1 MAKKAA
7 ARKTPEQ
14 LKSAVWPDRESAL
27 RDLKASR
34 MPERGDDYELREY
47 RPGSWQLVSPGE
59 KAEQPIRED
68 RVLGALRKKPG
79 LPPRAPVNVVDF
91 TKAKAKAKAP
101 AKAPTKAK
109 APAKQAHVARMSTAT
124 FKEAVKASLALL
136 DVTPNG
142 EAKDHPETP
151 APEAPKPA
159 PEAPKPEPAAEAPP
173 KPASL
178 LSPLP
183 KSGQPY
189 ELVIKEGAASFPWHA
204 AHTAAMGLSKR
215 EKTLVHVR
223 DCHGE
228 IVRTYDPAELKR
240 IEAANKPKRA
250 AAAARGAGGE
260 SKFARAARLLF
271 RERGATARELE
282 KECGWENVSQRYVN
296 RASKFND
303 NATIETLGDKHW
315 RLIKRK

>member
-34 MPERGDDYELREY
+34 MPERGADYELREY

-59 KAEQPIRED
+59 KIEQPTRED
-68 RVLGALRKKPG
+68 RVLDALRKKPG
-79 LPPRAPVNVVDF
+79 QPPRGSAVVVAF
-91 TKAKAKAKAP
+91 AKAPQKKAPAAKAP
-101 AKAPTKAK
+101 AKAPAM
-109 APAKQAHVARMSTAT
+109 APAK
-124 FKEAVKASLALL
+124 LA
-136 DVTPNG
+136 NG
-142 EAKDHPETP
+142 HAKPDEAK
-151 APEAPKPA
+151 A
-159 PEAPKPEPAAEAPP
+159 PEAPKPEAPKPEAPKPEPTPAEAPP
-173 KPASL
+173 KPPSL
-178 LSPLP
+178 FTPLP
-183 KSGQPY
+183 KTGQPY
-189 ELVIKEGAASFPWHA
+189 ELVIKEGAANFPWHA
-204 AHTAAMGLSKR
+204 THTAAMSLSRR
-215 EKTLVHVR
+215 EKTIVHVR

-240 IEAANKPKRA
+240 LKEASKPKRA
-250 AAAARGAGGE
+250 AGVARTAGGE

-271 RERGATARELE
+271 REQGATAKELE

-303 NATIETLGDKHW
+303 NAKIEVLGVKHW